1 MRHQGEAY
9 TLKWVDNVL
18 GEKSNWPS
26 RKTHSLE
33 QRWFSAPGLRLRDK
47 RRGHEVERRLSH
59 ASGNVSIGACLERTC
74 TARAL
79 RWVYTT
85 LPEGH
90 EHAGKLAPL
99 AQSMSGTQ
107 DAASIWSD
115 TWETVSSH
123 VLRHIRVRRNVTR
136 SVPWR
141 RLGAEFGDLRTHC
154 DERQTG
160 HIGFASD
167 WGPSLRVLNR
177 TISINI
183 ELDIIVL
190 EPDQCYVSKMVEE
203 LGLADSKSMNTP
215 RLKPDLEAHLQTG
228 SAKTLEPETAT
239 SLKTE
244 WTDRNQWSSN
254 VWLVTCLAIFVA
266 LWCSPDSRQRVQIS
280 KCMWVQIELETWKVD
295 GARRG

>member
-1 MRHQGEAY
+1 MS
-9 TLKWVDNVL
+9 
-18 GEKSNWPS
+18 EKSNGPS

-33 QRWFSAPGLRLRDK
+33 QRWFSAPGLRLRN
-47 RRGHEVERRLSH
+47 RRIGHEVERRLSH
-59 ASGNVSIGACLERTC
+59 ASGNGSMVRVSSALVRQE
-74 TARAL
+74 AL

-90 EHAGKLAPL
+90 EQAGKLAPL

-115 TWETVSSH
+115 TWTEKPDQAGIHMGKRVQPCSAAHQSQKECYEECAMET
-123 VLRHIRVRRNVTR
+123 T
-136 SVPWR
+136 WC
-141 RLGAEFGDLRTHC
+141 DLRTHC
-154 DERQTG
+154 DELQTG

-167 WGPSLRVLNR
+167 CGPSLRVLNR

-183 ELDIIVL
+183 ELDVIVL

-254 VWLVTCLAIFVA
+254 VWLVTCLAIFDA

-280 KCMWVQIELETWKVD
+280 KCMWVQIELETWKAD